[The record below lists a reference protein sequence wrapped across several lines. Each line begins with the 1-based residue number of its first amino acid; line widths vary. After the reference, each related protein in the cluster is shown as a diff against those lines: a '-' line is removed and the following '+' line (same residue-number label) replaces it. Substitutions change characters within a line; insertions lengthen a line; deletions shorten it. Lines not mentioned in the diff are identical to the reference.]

1 MAATASKFA
10 ILGVPESYELGIDE
24 LERKFRELSLRLH
37 PDRFVK
43 APAAQ
48 RVAALS
54 KSTALND
61 AFRTLKSPVARA
73 EHLLE
78 LGGHPLREGE
88 RVEQDFLLEILELRE
103 SLAEA
108 KAAGDTAAA
117 DALGADVAARRDTAM
132 GKLPALFAAGQLDE
146 AKKELIALRYFQR
159 FLEEHAGKD
168 QG

>member
-1 MAATASKFA
+1 MASASKFA
-10 ILGVPESYELGIDE
+10 ILGVPETYDLSGDE

-43 APAAQ
+43 APAAE

-61 AFRTLKSPVARA
+61 AYRTLRSPVGRA

-78 LGGHPLREGE
+78 LGGKALREGE
-88 RVEQDFLLEILELRE
+88 HVEQDFLMDILELRE
-103 SLAEA
+103 GLSEA
-108 KAAGDTAAA
+108 KAAGDTGRVE
-117 DALGADVAARRDTAM
+117 ALGAGVTVRRDAAM
-132 GKLPALFAAGQLDE
+132 ARLPALFAAGELDE
-146 AKKELIALRYFQR
+146 AKKEIIALRYFQR

-168 QG
+168 ID